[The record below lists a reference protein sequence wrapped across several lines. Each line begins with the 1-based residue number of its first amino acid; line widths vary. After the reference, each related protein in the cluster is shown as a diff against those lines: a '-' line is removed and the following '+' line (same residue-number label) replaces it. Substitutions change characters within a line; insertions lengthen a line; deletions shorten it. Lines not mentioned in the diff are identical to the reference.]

1 MNTQV
6 NAFSKAVALLVLIFL
21 SLGVV
26 AQEKKSYFTIEFGQ
40 VVQQFTNVYDGP
52 SIQFAGGYK
61 LNRNFGVEF
70 GVEYSPGGIAAD
82 DFWRDIDGPVEFD
95 NVNMLSVF
103 ATTEWNLSPR
113 TSLFTKLGSTRGT
126 ADFNGLT
133 PNTSPTFGRLTETN
147 LVFVLGIA
155 RPIREDMD
163 LTFSVK
169 EKFSANFFALGD
181 SFDSST
187 VSVGLRRRW

>member
-1 MNTQV
+1 MNTQM
-6 NAFSKAVALLVLIFL
+6 NLFAKTIALLVLTVV
-21 SLGVV
+21 GVGIS
-26 AQEKKSYFTIEFGQ
+26 AQEKKSYFTVEFGQ

-52 SIQFAGGYK
+52 SIHFAGGYK

-70 GVEYSPGGIAAD
+70 GFEFSPGGTAID
-82 DFWRDIDGPVEFD
+82 NFWRDIDGPVRFD
-95 NVNMLSVF
+95 NVNMFSF
-103 ATTEWNLSPR
+103 FGTTEWNLNPR

-126 ADFNGLT
+126 ADFSGLT
-133 PNTSPTFGRLTETN
+133 PNTNPNFGRLTETN
-147 LVFVLGIA
+147 LVVVLGIA

-187 VSVGLRRRW
+187 VSVGFRRRW